1 MQHIVIYALRNVVCL
16 LVRSVSPAKT
26 AELIEMPIGVWTW
39 NYADGGPECPT
50 GKDSLGGSAWPS
62 PQSTFLTLFTRGSSY
77 VAHGYQ

>member
-50 GKDSLGGSAWPS
+50 GKGLSWWQCLAMPAIDILDIIHKG
-62 PQSTFLTLFTRGSSY
+62 Q
-77 VAHGYQ
+77 